1 MVQIQ
6 ADVEI
11 DAPRETV
18 WKRLADLGSIQ
29 GWAAPVA
36 ESQCDDEPGLGA
48 VRRCRFAD
56 GGEIEE
62 TITDWAEGEGLAY
75 EIASEN
81 PAFDGAKATWRVDD
95 TGEGTRVTYEMDIKP
110 PEEVAD
116 EAQQELSQTA
126 EFLVQALK
134 TNVETG
140 EVLQPPE

>member
-29 GWAAPVA
+29 GWAAPIA
-36 ESQCDDEPGLGA
+36 DSECEGEPGLGA

-62 TITDWAEGEGLAY
+62 TITEWTEGEGLAY

-81 PAFDGAKATWRVDD
+81 PVFDGARSAWRVDEA
-95 TGEGTRVTYEMDIKP
+95 GEGTRVTYEMDVHP
-110 PEEVAD
+110 PEEATE
-116 EAQQELSQTA
+116 EARTELSQTA